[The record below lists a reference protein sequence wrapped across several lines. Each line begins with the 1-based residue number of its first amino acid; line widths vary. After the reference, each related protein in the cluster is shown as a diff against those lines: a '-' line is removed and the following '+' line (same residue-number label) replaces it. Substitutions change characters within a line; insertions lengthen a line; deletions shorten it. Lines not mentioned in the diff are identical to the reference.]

1 MTTFRPWLVPTLA
14 GPFATMWSFTTL
26 VFLLFGR
33 TQLLGERFDAW
44 AVAMVVTGFIAAGHV
59 VALLVADIVLL
70 RARLRQLPTG
80 SRAWLSSM
88 ASPFALQMMLMI
100 PLPIETVPAL
110 ALWILGSMLGAAF
123 GVRLVLGS
131 SPR

>member
-1 MTTFRPWLVPTLA
+1 
-14 GPFATMWSFTTL
+14 
-26 VFLLFGR
+26 LLFGR